1 MSRHEGPLAG
11 LDDAI
16 DRVAAGSR
24 TPGELAS
31 DAKPREHAIVRDE
44 HGRLIHVRRH
54 PDGRITGTLVGHE

>member
-1 MSRHEGPLAG
+1 MSTHDRPLAN

-24 TPGELAS
+24 TPVVS
-31 DAKPREHAIVRDE
+31 DVKPREHAIVRDE

-54 PDGRITGTLVGHE
+54 QDGRITGNLVGHE

>member
-1 MSRHEGPLAG
+1 VSPKNDGPLAG
-11 LDDAI
+11 LDSAI

-24 TPGELAS
+24 PPVMS